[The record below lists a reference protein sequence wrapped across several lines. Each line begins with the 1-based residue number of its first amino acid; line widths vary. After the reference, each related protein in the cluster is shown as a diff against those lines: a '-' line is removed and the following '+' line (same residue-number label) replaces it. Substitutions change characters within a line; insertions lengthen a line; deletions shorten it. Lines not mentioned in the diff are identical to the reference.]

1 MKKKEFDIT
10 NLFHVFL
17 FAILFLLGF
26 SYITTSN
33 PDSDMWWMMTTGKWI
48 VEHKALPTE
57 NVFVIHDGYHM
68 IVQQWIPA
76 ILNYTLYHHFGVWG
90 LIALATVL
98 FGVIFFLLWKYIGLF
113 SKSLP
118 CKEITFAISILFL
131 LQLLTTRPTIFTISI
146 LLIEM
151 IQLEKWHRDNNW
163 KHLIA
168 LPFLSVLEV
177 NIHSSIWPMMFVFA
191 LPYLVPEILDG
202 FSSFFESCK
211 RNIGL
216 FLVLL
221 ICVAVGGINPNGYEG
236 AFYLFKSYGNG
247 KVISTIQELQ
257 SPSFSSFWGFLLVV
271 TVAVFAIYLYRYKK
285 AIDCKN
291 IYLLGGTLVLAFLHI
306 RNFWTVT
313 YGIVPVLCAVLPQ
326 TKWDKHIISIKKG
339 IAYIIGGVIL
349 LVVIVIKSVG
359 SAEETLIKM
368 PVQEAEYLQKTVA
381 ADDIILYTPFSY
393 GGYMEWSGFKVYV
406 DARPELFQKSIN
418 DIEDLDEEIYNV
430 QYGIADYDAFV
441 EKYHFTHFLVENN
454 TSMELYLKYSGKYI
468 MLGKSED
475 FAIYAV
481 K

>member
-10 NLFHVFL
+10 NLFHIFL

-33 PDSDMWWMMTTGKWI
+33 PDSDMWWMMTTGRWI

-57 NVFVIHDGYHM
+57 NVFVIHSGYHM

-76 ILNYTLYHHFGVWG
+76 ILNYTLYHNFGTWG
-90 LIALATVL
+90 LITLATGL
-98 FGVIFFLLWKYIGLF
+98 FGIIFFLLWKYIGLF
-113 SKSLP
+113 SKLLP
-118 CKEITFAISILFL
+118 CKEITFTISLLFL
-131 LQLLTTRPTIFTISI
+131 LNFLTTRPTIFTIPI

-191 LPYLVPEILDG
+191 LQYLVPG
-202 FSSFFESCK
+202 FLNGFYDFFESCK
-211 RNIGL
+211 RNIKL

-221 ICVAVGGINPNGYEG
+221 ICITVGGINPNGYEG
-236 AFYLFKSYGNG
+236 AFYLLKSYGNG
-247 KVISTIQELQ
+247 MVMSTIQELQ
-257 SPSFSSFWGFLLVV
+257 SPSFASFWGFLLVV
-271 TVAVFAIYLYRYKK
+271 TVAIFTIYLYRYKK

-291 IYLLGGTLVLAFLHI
+291 LYLLGGTLVLAFSHI
-306 RNFWTVT
+306 RNLWTVM
-313 YGIVPVLCAVLPQ
+313 YGIIPVLCAILPQ
-326 TKWDKHIISIKKG
+326 TKWDKHIVSIKKG
-339 IAYIIGGVIL
+339 IVYIVCGVSL
-349 LVVIVIKSVG
+349 LVCIVIKSANGVD
-359 SAEETLIKM
+359 ETLIKM
-368 PVQEAEYLQKTVA
+368 PVEEAEYLQKMVT
-381 ADDIILYTPFSY
+381 ADDIVLYTPFSY
-393 GGYMEWSGFKVYV
+393 GGYMEWSGFKVYT

-418 DIEDLDEEIYNV
+418 GIEDLDEEIYNV
-430 QYGIADYDAFV
+430 QYGIADYDTFV

-454 TSMELYLKYSGKYI
+454 TSMDLYLKYSGKYI
-468 MLGKSED
+468 MLKKSED